1 MSIGKIKIFFM
12 VMCLLYPYNF
22 LMAVDDEYIIPSI
35 GNSSIFFSTWSIQ
48 TKYYNKNSNS
58 DIIGNYLSGSY
69 YSTTYG
75 YFDFID
81 VSFVWSTSACING
94 YGYRLSGKAKSET
107 GGFID
112 FWYNKNTFVYY
123 CMNDSKLY
131 GKAYMPSL
139 WEQIFDGIT
148 FSILPNLSTPNLPT
162 ENTFFVNNVTTIFS
176 NHVLTPGDREST
188 RVWADI
194 QPLTHGQEVIF
205 YIWKP
210 KKK

>member
-48 TKYYNKNSNS
+48 TKYYNKDSNS

-81 VSFVWSTSACING
+81 VSFVWSTSACLTG

-123 CMNDSKLY
+123 CMNDNKLY

-148 FSILPNLSTPNLPT
+148 FSILPNLSTPSLPT

-176 NHVLTPGDREST
+176 NHVLTPGDRESN
-188 RVWADI
+188 RVWSDI
-194 QPLTHGQEVIF
+194 QPLTYGSEVIF